1 METEFFLGVPIPLLS
16 PLAIVLSACVAIL
29 VAKFNVNAQR
39 KIARTRATSDIIT
52 KIETDQDIM
61 KAEKTFKKER
71 GAEFKSLMDGTA
83 GDQIDV
89 DITTFLN
96 MYENVFLGIA
106 TDAYDELLIF
116 KYKRGATIKH
126 WEDSK
131 GLINHWREIESN
143 PHLFEMFELF
153 ATAWQQNGFVTRGKP
168 YPEYYKNQPKN
179 VVVKQDSWI

>member
-16 PLAIVLSACVAIL
+16 PIAIVFSACVAIL

-71 GAEFKSLMDGTA
+71 TSKFDSLIKGTA
-83 GDQIDV
+83 KDEVDV

-96 MYENVFLGIA
+96 MYENIFLGIA

-131 GLINHWREIESN
+131 SLIEHWRTTESN
-143 PHLFEMFELF
+143 PRLFEMFELF
-153 ATAWQQNGFVTRGKP
+153 ATTWQQNGFVTRGRP
-168 YPEYYKNQPKN
+168 FPEYYKNNPKN